1 MLPNRCARLNARGL
15 GTYGDRAMTE
25 TYVPAPDGPLYDA
38 PAVADAPVWPAV
50 SVIMPVLNEAQ
61 HLAASV
67 TQILAQQYLG
77 EVELILALGP
87 SKDDT
92 DRIARE
98 LAATDPRVKLVRNP
112 TGKTPCGLNI
122 AVQAASHGVVARVDG
137 HGILLPGYLE
147 RAVSLLE
154 STGAANVGGL
164 MMAVGVTGF
173 EQAVA
178 RAYSSKVGLGG
189 GSFHVGG
196 DEGPVDSVYLGVF
209 RREVLELLGGFDEHY
224 HRAQDWELNHRI
236 RQAGGVVWFSPDLA
250 VTYRPRSSWTELV
263 RQFFHTG
270 RWRREVIRQHP
281 DSVRPRYLAPP
292 AATATILVGT
302 VAGVVA
308 TVSDAP
314 GLHLGW
320 LAPLGYGLGAVVASL
335 AESRDLPWRARA
347 WFPAVLATIHLSWG
361 SGFLFGRRP
370 GCRSGRGTAA

>member
-1 MLPNRCARLNARGL
+1 MHD
-15 GTYGDRAMTE
+15 T
-25 TYVPAPDGPLYDA
+25 
-38 PAVADAPVWPAV
+38 PAVAADRMWPAV
-50 SVIMPVLNEAQ
+50 SVVMPVLNEAR
-61 HLAASV
+61 HLATSV
-67 TQILAQQYLG
+67 RQILAQEYCG

-98 LAATDPRVKLVRNP
+98 LAASDPRVKLVRNP
-112 TGKTPCGLNI
+112 SGKTPCGLNI
-122 AVQAASHGVVARVDG
+122 AVQAASHGIVARVDG

-154 STGAANVGGL
+154 ATGAANVGGL

-178 RAYSSKVGLGG
+178 RAYSSRVGLGG

-196 DEGPVDSVYLGVF
+196 EEGPVDSVYLGVF
-209 RREVLELLGGFDEHY
+209 RREVLDLLGGFDEHY

-250 VTYRPRSSWTELV
+250 VTYRPRSSWLELV

-281 DSVRPRYLAPP
+281 DSIRPRYLAPP
-292 AATATILVGT
+292 AATAAILVGA
-302 VAGVVA
+302 VAGAVGTVVQSP
-308 TVSDAP
+308 V
-314 GLHLGW
+314 LQLGW
-320 LAPLGYGLGAVVASL
+320 AGPLGYGVGAVVASL
-335 AESRDLPWRARA
+335 AESRGLPWRARA
-347 WFPAVLATIHLSWG
+347 WLPVVLSTIHLSWG

-370 GCRSGRGTAA
+370 GRRSTRRTTA

>member
-1 MLPNRCARLNARGL
+1 
-15 GTYGDRAMTE
+15 MTE
-25 TYVPAPDGPLYDA
+25 TYAPAPDGPTHDT
-38 PAVADAPVWPAV
+38 PAVAAARVWPAV

-67 TQILAQQYLG
+67 TQILAQQYCG
-77 EVELILALGP
+77 DMELVLALGP

-98 LAATDPRVKLVRNP
+98 LAASDPRVKLVRNP
-112 TGKTPCGLNI
+112 SGKTPAGLNI
-122 AVQAASHGVVARVDG
+122 AVQAASHGIVARVDG

-147 RAVSLLE
+147 RAVTLLE

-164 MMAVGVTGF
+164 MLAVGVTGF

-178 RAYSSKVGLGG
+178 RAYSCKVGLGG

-196 DEGPVDSVYLGVF
+196 QEGPVDSVYLGVF
-209 RREVLELLGGFDEHY
+209 RRQVLELLGGFDEHY

-236 RQAGGVVWFSPDLA
+236 RQSGGVVWFSPDLA
-250 VTYRPRSSWTELV
+250 VTYRPRSSWLELV

-281 DSVRPRYLAPP
+281 DSIRPRYLAPP
-292 AATATILVGT
+292 AATAAILVGA
-302 VAGVVA
+302 VAGVVG
-308 TVSDAP
+308 TVTQAP
-314 GLHLGW
+314 VLQLGW
-320 LAPLGYGLGAVVASL
+320 AGPFGYCVGAVAASL
-335 AESRDLPWRARA
+335 AESRGLPWRARV
-347 WFPAVLATIHLSWG
+347 WFPVVLSTIHLSWG

-370 GCRSGRGTAA
+370 GRRTRRGPAA